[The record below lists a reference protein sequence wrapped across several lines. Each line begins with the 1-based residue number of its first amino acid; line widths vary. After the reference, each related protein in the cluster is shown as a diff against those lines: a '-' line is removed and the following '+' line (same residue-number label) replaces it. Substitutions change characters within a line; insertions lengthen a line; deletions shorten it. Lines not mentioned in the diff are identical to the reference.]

1 MKPGDRDI
9 LVWMQNKNPLSI
21 YCGDETDGETIRL
34 CAQAKESLYGFEVG
48 GLATVPKLATECAPN
63 DDLTEWTCTL
73 REGVTFHDGST
84 LDAAD
89 VILSY
94 AAQWDAASPLH
105 VGRSS
110 AFEYWPALVV
120 GGNGRAVAPNQAGYL
135 NPPAPPA
142 PEG

>member
-1 MKPGDRDI
+1 MWHPEPFVKHAIPETR
-9 LVWMQNKNPLSI
+9 PPTA
-21 YCGDETDGETIRL
+21 DEAAR
-34 CAQAKESLYGFEVG
+34 SLWF
-48 GLATVPKLATECAPN
+48 
-63 DDLTEWTCTL
+63 
-73 REGVTFHDGST
+73 
-84 LDAAD
+84 
-89 VILSY
+89 
-94 AAQWDAASPLH
+94 SPLH